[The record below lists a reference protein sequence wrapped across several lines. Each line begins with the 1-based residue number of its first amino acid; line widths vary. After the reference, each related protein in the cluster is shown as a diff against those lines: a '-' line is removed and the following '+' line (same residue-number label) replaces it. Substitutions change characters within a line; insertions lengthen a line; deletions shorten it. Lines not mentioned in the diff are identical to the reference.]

1 MQVNF
6 LMAGCCLEHYNPE
19 TGACSVCHFCY
30 SQAAWTAYLLRIAE
44 ASAPIRE
51 TQAQAEAARPI
62 SETQIETPTFPVP
75 VTPPRVAVNPIV
87 GDRRCS
93 RCDLEFAHRRKTA
106 EFCSTAC
113 RVAAHRE
120 RKARE
125 LDCPRCG
132 LKAENGK
139 LAEHSCAKEIA
150 LDRIFSYR
158 H

>member
-1 MQVNF
+1 MQVN
-6 LMAGCCLEHYNPE
+6 LMMAGCCLEHYNPE
-19 TGACSVCHFCY
+19 TGSCSVCRFCY
-30 SQAAWTAYLLRIAE
+30 DKKAWTAYLLRIAE
-44 ASAPIRE
+44 ASRPIGE
-51 TQAQAEAARPI
+51 TQAQV
-62 SETQIETPTFPVP
+62 QP
-75 VTPPRVAVNPIV
+75 VTLTPEPRRAVNPVV

-93 RCDLEFAHRRKTA
+93 RCDLEFEHRRRTA

-132 LKAENGK
+132 KKAENGV
-139 LAEHSCAKEIA
+139 LASHSCASEIA